1 MMDAYLEIYF
11 QKEYN
16 KQETMKQICGY
27 INLNFDYIL
36 RKVTKSKLIRFVWF
50 RVLKPAQ
57 ELWTSYISFN
67 YTFSRKT

>member
-36 RKVTKSKLIRFVWF
+36 RKVTKSKLIRFV
-50 RVLKPAQ
+50 
-57 ELWTSYISFN
+57 
-67 YTFSRKT
+67 